1 MKFIN
6 WEWKGNC
13 YWFSCCRSSQINLM
27 KNISAW

>member
-13 YWFSCCRSSQINLM
+13 YWFSCCRSSQIHL
-27 KNISAW
+27 

>member
-13 YWFSCCRSSQINLM
+13 YWFSCCRSSQI
-27 KNISAW
+27 